1 MEDLKQEKC
10 GCNQSIQSI
19 FGDITSTM
27 RSSPCTHQHISPDI
41 SPDKGSDQQ
50 NGTFG
55 TRNLQAIYV
64 QPPSFAAPRI
74 ETIPGIPIF
83 QRIQE
88 EKMELPETE
97 GEDLRIQRFLCA
109 KKVMESHDSHEA
121 PNRNSWE
128 CDCEQCEPSASPG
141 HTDTEVWEDIHE
153 ATVNMCRRW
162 ERVCG
167 AVNMALSE
175 NGRYP
180 QMTNN

>member
-1 MEDLKQEKC
+1 MQPVHSVHFREYNKHNEE
-10 GCNQSIQSI
+10 
-19 FGDITSTM
+19 F
-27 RSSPCTHQHISPDI
+27 PTHQHISPDI

-50 NGTFG
+50 NGTFD

-64 QPPSFAAPRI
+64 RPPSFAAPRI

-109 KKVMESHDSHEA
+109 KKVMTVMKHPTETA
-121 PNRNSWE
+121 G
-128 CDCEQCEPSASPG
+128 SATATSPG